1 MLLSEKIHRLFFKIN
16 KSLLISLSFL
26 LLILT
31 GACLL
36 TLPISHTNGQWH
48 PFIDAL
54 FTATSASCVTG
65 LAVWDTGNDLSVF
78 GQLVLLFL
86 IQVGGLGIMTV
97 TTLCTIGL
105 GKRIHIGERL
115 LISESLNQNGPSGIL
130 KMTISIIKYTFII
143 EGFFGTL
150 LSFYFYDQLGARAF
164 YLGYWHAISAFCNAG
179 FDLLGN
185 YTSLVNYQ
193 EDYFVNIC
201 IMCLI
206 ILGGIGFTVIDDLHH
221 QRSWRKFALH
231 TKIVLIVNTGLI
243 LIGTLGLWA
252 LEHNNPLTL
261 GSLSTDGQWLASA
274 FQSVSA
280 RTAGFNTINLG
291 DLSGAAL
298 FFLITLMYIGA
309 SPTSTGGG
317 IKTTTFAV
325 LICSTLAQL
334 RNKQEVVLF
343 RRRLE
348 DSTVAKAN
356 SIFIL
361 TTLWLVISF
370 FLLLTLDTGNSSF
383 EFILFELFSAFGT
396 VGLGIGIT
404 GEWNIWCKL
413 ILIAT
418 MYIGRVGILTF
429 GLSFFNR
436 KLDRVRYPSENII
449 IG

>member
-1 MLLSEKIHRLFFKIN
+1 MLSEKIHRLLFKMN
-16 KSLLISLSFL
+16 KSLLVSLSFL
-26 LLILT
+26 LLILA

-65 LAVWDTGNDLSVF
+65 LAIWDTGKDLSIF
-78 GQLVLLFL
+78 GQLVLILL

-105 GKRIHIGERL
+105 GKKINLGERL

-130 KMTISIIKYTFII
+130 KMTVNIIKYTFII

-150 LSFYFYDQLGARAF
+150 LSFYFYDEMGPRAF

-179 FDLLGN
+179 FDLLGD

-193 EDYFVNIC
+193 QDYFINFC
-201 IMCLI
+201 IMALI
-206 ILGGIGFTVIDDLHH
+206 ILGGIGFTVIDDVHH
-221 QRSWRKFALH
+221 QKSWKKYSLH
-231 TKIVLIVNTGLI
+231 TKIVLIVNTLLI
-243 LIGTLGLWA
+243 FSGTIGLWC

-261 GSLSTDGQWLASA
+261 GQLPTDSQWLTSL

-280 RTAGFNTINLG
+280 RTAGFNTISLA
-291 DLSGAAL
+291 DLTGPSL
-298 FFLITLMYIGA
+298 FLLIIIMYIGA

-343 RRRLE
+343 RRRID
-348 DSTVAKAN
+348 DSTIAKAN

-361 TTLWLVISF
+361 TTLWLAISF
-370 FLLLTLDTGNSSF
+370 FLLLALDTGNSSF
-383 EFILFELFSAFGT
+383 QFILFELFSAFGT

-404 GEWNIWCKL
+404 SEWNVWCKL

-436 KLDRVRYPSENII
+436 KLDKIRYPAENII